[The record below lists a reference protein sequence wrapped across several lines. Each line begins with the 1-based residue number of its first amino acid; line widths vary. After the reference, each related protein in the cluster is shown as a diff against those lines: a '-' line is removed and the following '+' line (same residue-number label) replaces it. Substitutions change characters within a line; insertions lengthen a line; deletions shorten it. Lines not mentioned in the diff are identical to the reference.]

1 MLSIA
6 EFASLAGTVLLL
18 TAQTPARMRGGVSEQ
33 ALQRDERS
41 GDIAGVASN
50 PAGG

>member
-1 MLSIA
+1 
-6 EFASLAGTVLLL
+6 
-18 TAQTPARMRGGVSEQ
+18 MRGAFNEPE
-33 ALQRDERS
+33 LQRDERT